1 MERDFDR
8 LIRALDGAG
17 YPADE
22 PVAKSRWPL
31 ILYPLAV
38 IGASGAAYCL
48 YRAGLALV
56 GA

>member
-1 MERDFDR
+1 MMEDFDR

-31 ILYPLAV
+31 ILYPLAA
-38 IGASGAAYCL
+38 IGTSGAVFCL
-48 YRAGLALV
+48 FRAWEAWP
-56 GA
+56 A